1 MPSME
6 STTILLVEANQPVR
20 SDIEWFLR
28 QEGYSVTTAETGQ
41 EAWDI
46 LEKEEESFDL
56 LLASVSIKDLDGFA
70 LLELTLAQSPSTPV
84 ILLSDDDS
92 STERALDGLSRGA
105 YDHLVVPCETR
116 ELQATVR
123 RGLEKRH
130 LVRELKLRADIDPL
144 TGLANRA
151 VFERRLEDEF
161 YKAIRYGN
169 PLSLLFVDI
178 DKFKSVNDDHG
189 HLVGDVYLKALSEL
203 MTANV
208 RSVDLV
214 ARYGGEEIVL
224 LLPHATATAANRLA
238 ERMRE
243 LVGSFVVSHG
253 DISIQ
258 RTISIGIASYPS
270 VPVKE
275 PEDFILVADA
285 AMYAA
290 KQAGRNR
297 VVVGRS
303 VPGREKDER

>member
-56 LLASVSIKDLDGFA
+56 LLASVSIKDLDGLA
-70 LLELTLAQSPSTPV
+70 LLEFTLAQSPSTPV
-84 ILLSDDDS
+84 ILLSDDS

-178 DKFKSVNDDHG
+178 DKFKSVNDEHG

-203 MTANV
+203 MMANV

-224 LLPHATATAANRLA
+224 LLPHTTATAANRLA

-243 LVGSFVVSHG
+243 LVGSLIVSHG

-258 RTISIGIASYPS
+258 RTISIGIASYPG

-275 PEDFILVADA
+275 PEDFILVADD

-297 VVVGRS
+297 VVAGRT